1 MPDWITH
8 IAAAYI
14 LCTILG
20 FRYKQFNTSNTV
32 IAMVGALIPDI
43 IKANIILNYLGY
55 NFWNLYTPIHLPIG
69 SFIIAGMISLFFQE
83 KKTVFLF
90 LSLGVVTHYA
100 LDVLMVG
107 PGMYLSYP
115 FYWGHWQFELISTT
129 DFNVTI
135 ITVIVAFIVYLV
147 SLKRGNKNF
156 KGSFF

>member
-20 FRYKQFNTSNTV
+20 FKYKQFNTSNTV

-43 IKANIILNYLGY
+43 IKINIILNYLGY
-55 NFWNLYTPIHLPIG
+55 NFWNLLTPIHLPIG
-69 SFIIAGMISLFFQE
+69 SFIIAGMISLLFEE

-107 PGMYLSYP
+107 SGMYL
-115 FYWGHWQFELISTT
+115 LISLLLGPLAIRNDQHNRLQCYNLST
-129 DFNVTI
+129 DSCVYSLFA
-135 ITVIVAFIVYLV
+135 ITV
-147 SLKRGNKNF
+147 
-156 KGSFF
+156 